1 MDIVGYLVLGKNYSS
16 KHLTLFSFFFFTPSP
31 LLNGDLVLH
40 LNKLKKKN
48 FVTKCFVPIQVWMKL
63 ASCFWR
69 YSWNYTNIYMSAC
82 YSQTIVISY
91 EIFAMCIKC
100 SWHNF
105 VFDLFFILKL
115 KINLEVMNKLAE
127 FLECFWKSNSYTFF
141 FYINLSKIHK

>member
-16 KHLTLFSFFFFTPSP
+16 KHLTLFSFFFSHPSP
-31 LLNGDLVLH
+31 LLNGVLVLH
-40 LNKLKKKN
+40 LNKLKKPSSQNGLCLCK
-48 FVTKCFVPIQVWMKL
+48 FG
-63 ASCFWR
+63 
-69 YSWNYTNIYMSAC
+69 WNLPVGSEDIVEITNIYMSAC

-115 KINLEVMNKLAE
+115 RINLEVMNKLAE

-141 FYINLSKIHK
+141 FNINLSKIHK